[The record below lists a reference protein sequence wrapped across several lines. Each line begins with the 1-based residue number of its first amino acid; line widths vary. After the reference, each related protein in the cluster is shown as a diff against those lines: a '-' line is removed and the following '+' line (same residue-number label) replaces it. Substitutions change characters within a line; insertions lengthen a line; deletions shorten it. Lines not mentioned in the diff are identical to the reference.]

1 MPLIRL
7 IDIEDSKARK
17 RNKKDIN
24 LSKTEK
30 MVCCCCLIQRIFFF
44 SFSKK
49 KLVFYYLLKSKME
62 VWHEKAKQY
71 HFKISQRQSLVTV
84 YTNNWTK
91 S

>member
-30 MVCCCCLIQRIFFF
+30 MVCCCCLIQRIFFLIF
-44 SFSKK
+44 KEKTGILLFTKK
-49 KLVFYYLLKSKME
+49 
-62 VWHEKAKQY
+62 
-71 HFKISQRQSLVTV
+71 
-84 YTNNWTK
+84 
-91 S
+91 

>member
-30 MVCCCCLIQRIFFF
+30 MVYCCSIQTIIFFIF
-44 SFSKK
+44 RKTSMIYFFFTKK
-49 KLVFYYLLKSKME
+49 
-62 VWHEKAKQY
+62 
-71 HFKISQRQSLVTV
+71 
-84 YTNNWTK
+84 
-91 S
+91 

>member
-30 MVCCCCLIQRIFFF
+30 MVCLGFLFRRSMIFFSLNF
-44 SFSKK
+44 FIFSKTSA
-49 KLVFYYLLKSKME
+49 LF
-62 VWHEKAKQY
+62 
-71 HFKISQRQSLVTV
+71 I
-84 YTNNWTK
+84 TK
-91 S
+91 R

>member
-30 MVCCCCLIQRIFFF
+30 MVCLGFLFRRSMIFFF
-44 SFSKK
+44 LFFLYFPR
-49 KLVFYYLLKSKME
+49 LVHYFLLKGKM
-62 VWHEKAKQY
+62 KAMENAKVVG
-71 HFKISQRQSLVTV
+71 KSQAI
-84 YTNNWTK
+84 
-91 S
+91 

>member
-30 MVCCCCLIQRIFFF
+30 MVCLGFLFRRSMIFFF
-44 SFSKK
+44 S
-49 KLVFYYLLKSKME
+49 
-62 VWHEKAKQY
+62 
-71 HFKISQRQSLVTV
+71 
-84 YTNNWTK
+84 
-91 S
+91 

>member
-30 MVCCCCLIQRIFFF
+30 MVCLGFLFRGLLRFF
-44 SFSKK
+44 SPVIFMFSKTNTLLFTK
-49 KLVFYYLLKSKME
+49 K
-62 VWHEKAKQY
+62 
-71 HFKISQRQSLVTV
+71 
-84 YTNNWTK
+84 
-91 S
+91 

>member
-30 MVCCCCLIQRIFFF
+30 MVCLGFLFRGSLIIFFYLTF
-44 SFSKK
+44 RFSKTST
-49 KLVFYYLLKSKME
+49 LFFT
-62 VWHEKAKQY
+62 EK
-71 HFKISQRQSLVTV
+71 
-84 YTNNWTK
+84 
-91 S
+91 

>member
-44 SFSKK
+44 IFKEKTSILLFTKK
-49 KLVFYYLLKSKME
+49 
-62 VWHEKAKQY
+62 
-71 HFKISQRQSLVTV
+71 
-84 YTNNWTK
+84 
-91 S
+91 